1 MCFHNALS
9 QVATAIENRFD
20 ARFKDKTVFKPIY
33 HGNGFTFLKW
43 PIITSENQDVI
54 TFYNWGLV
62 PFWIKN
68 RNDALNIRKVT
79 LNAQSETLF
88 SKPSFKYSVANKR
101 CLVLSSGFYEWQHI
115 RGNKYP
121 YYIFPKDNNLMAMGG
136 IYSEWTDKESGE
148 ILNTFSIVTTP
159 ANKLMAHI
167 HNTKKRMPFIL
178 TKEKEKEW
186 LNSSLSQNQ
195 ITEMIKPF
203 DDELLKAYTV
213 SRLVSSLKDDS
224 NIPDVQTPFE
234 YKELNLINE

>member
-1 MCFHNALS
+1 
-9 QVATAIENRFD
+9 
-20 ARFKDKTVFKPIY
+20 
-33 HGNGFTFLKW
+33 
-43 PIITSENQDVI
+43 
-54 TFYNWGLV
+54 
-62 PFWIKN
+62 
-68 RNDALNIRKVT
+68 
-79 LNAQSETLF
+79 
-88 SKPSFKYSVANKR
+88 
-101 CLVLSSGFYEWQHI
+101 
-115 RGNKYP
+115 
-121 YYIFPKDNNLMAMGG
+121 MGG